1 MAGPITIELTASM
14 IRCYKSCPR
23 RYELEYI
30 EMLKPEEKIEALEIG
45 SNYHTRIEALLKGKE
60 WNRDGVIGK
69 MVEAFDRFVPW
80 RSWEI
85 AGVEEEFR
93 VRIGRG
99 VYLIGKM
106 DGIMADGTP
115 IEHKT
120 SGVAV
125 DEKYIDRLAWDD
137 QVSVYLLALSLMRGT
152 PVTRV
157 VYTVC
162 QKPTIRLKQNETE
175 EQYLERVGQWYD
187 ETKVRV
193 LTVVRR
199 PEELEEKR
207 KEIVNLAR
215 EIRGRKHFWRN
226 PSACSI
232 VNCPYAPICLN
243 YDPSLIVGFVKK
255 ERRNEELCKF

>member
-1 MAGPITIELTASM
+1 MSRTLTLTASM
-14 IRCYKSCPR
+14 IRSYKTCPR

-30 EMLKPEEKIEALEIG
+30 EMLKPAVPLEALETG
-45 SNYHTRIEALLKGKE
+45 SNYHARIEALLKGE
-60 WNRDGVIGK
+60 DWSRDGVVGK
-69 MVEAFDRFVPW
+69 MAEAFDRFVPW
-80 RSWEI
+80 RDWDV
-85 AGVEEEFR
+85 AKVEEEFSIR
-93 VRIGRG
+93 LGYG
-99 VYLIGKM
+99 LYLRGKM
-106 DGIMADGTP
+106 DGILADGTP

-137 QVSVYLLALSLMRGT
+137 QVSVYLLALSLIRGT
-152 PVTRV
+152 PATRV

-175 EQYLERVGQWYD
+175 EEYVERVGQWYD
-187 ETKVRV
+187 ETKMRV

-207 KEIVNLAR
+207 EEIVNLAR

-243 YDPSLIVGFVKK
+243 YDPSLTVGFVKK
-255 ERRNEELCKF
+255 ERMSEELCKF